1 MWPHYTG
8 HVITLHWSCEY
19 TTLVMWPHYTYHV
32 LHYTAHV
39 TTLHLPC
46 TTLHCSCDY
55 TTLVM
60 WPHYTYHVTTLHL
73 SCDHYTYHVTTL
85 HWSSDYTTLLMWLHL
100 CDYTTLV
107 MWPHYTYHVIT
118 QQDVL
123 TGHVTHTTHVVMY
136 CLRELVLHVTFLLA
150 MAIFCDRVGSNRLSL
165 AIFRMEWSDLGVPGR
180 AGSFCRLVLNASS
193 NSEKSSSSR
202 MVSSSSWV
210 KTVPAIC
217 VGGRLTQFNNGSRY
231 LVSIF
236 LFIG

>member
-1 MWPHYTG
+1 MAAALNPSWEGGAVLHWSCDHTTLVMWLHYTG
-8 HVITLHWSCEY
+8 HVTTLHW
-19 TTLVMWPHYTYHV
+19 
-32 LHYTAHV
+32 
-39 TTLHLPC
+39 
-46 TTLHCSCDY
+46 SCDY

-60 WPHYTYHVTTLHL
+60 WLHYTGHVTTLHL
-73 SCDHYTYHVTTL
+73 P
-85 HWSSDYTTLLMWLHL
+85 
-100 CDYTTLV
+100 CDYTTLI
-107 MWPHYTYHVIT
+107 MWLHYTYHVIT
-118 QQDVL
+118 LHLPCDHTTL
-123 TGHVTHTTHVVMY
+123 HMWLHYTGHVTHTTHVVMY
-136 CLRELVLHVTFLLA
+136 CLRELVLHVIFLLA